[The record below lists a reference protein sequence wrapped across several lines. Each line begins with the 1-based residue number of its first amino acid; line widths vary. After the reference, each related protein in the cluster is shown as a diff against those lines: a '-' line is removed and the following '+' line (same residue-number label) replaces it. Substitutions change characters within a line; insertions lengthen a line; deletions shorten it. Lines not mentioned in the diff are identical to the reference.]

1 MRQFCLV
8 GSALM
13 LSLTMMAC
21 GGSDPKPD
29 NTPVENNT
37 NNVAPAPQTKTV
49 TMYNY
54 RFNPNTLT
62 VPAGTT
68 VVFKN
73 KDPERHNV
81 NIKQL
86 NVDQMVDPQGSFSY
100 TFASAGAFTVVNRL
114 ASTPMKVTIVVQ

>member
-13 LSLTMMAC
+13 LALTMVAC

-29 NTPVENNT
+29 PTPVENNT
-37 NNVAPAPQTKTV
+37 NTTPTPQTKTV
-49 TMYNY
+49 TLYNY
-54 RFNPNTLT
+54 RFNPNSLT
-62 VPAGTT
+62 VAAGTT

-81 NIKQL
+81 NIQSL
-86 NVDQMVDPQGSFSY
+86 NVDQMIDPQGSWSY
-100 TFASAGAFTVVNRL
+100 TFGSTGNFSVVNRL
-114 ASTPMKVTIVVQ
+114 ASTPMKLTIIVQ